1 MEQTRPVVITLV
13 AHEAK
18 NIDTVCYRGSAPIM
32 DLATISQPD
41 IFDQVTNTDGLQRD
55 LSPKHALDAYEY
67 VRRDQDSRWPRA
79 YPEVVL
85 NVRDPRVLTKNLIW
99 DGTASF
105 PPLNSAVQKALEVDS
120 PKLVLL
126 QFHLDLME
134 RNGGVHVSRVDGN
147 HRLELAKGDGR
158 RGPLSASVPFQIH
171 IGLTQDQERSLFV
184 DMNSNQKG
192 LNTSHLSI
200 MQSKL
205 TPEQAEIRDY
215 PWRWIA
221 KRLVEHPESPWHGL
235 VHLGG
240 SKKGSRVQGLTRVVN
255 FSSLETGVKK
265 TLTKSQYVHDLTDP
279 EAQYQIVRNYWHA
292 VKRAYSS
299 EWSNPKDH
307 LLLKNLGVQSFSILG
322 GTIIDRCMPRHR
334 VQIED
339 FESYLQQTRGLF
351 DWRGDATG
359 QNSLRGMTGNQA
371 ATIVAAEM
379 AKELSDETGFSLAD
393 LQKELLGK

>member
-1 MEQTRPVVITLV
+1 MQKDQSVITLV
-13 AHEAK
+13 AHEAR
-18 NIDTVCYRGSAPIM
+18 NIDTVCYRGSARVC
-32 DLATISQPD
+32 DLAIISQPD
-41 IFDQVTNTDGLQRD
+41 IFDQETNTDGLQRD
-55 LSPKHALDAYEY
+55 LSPKHAGDAYEY
-67 VRRDQDSRWPRA
+67 VNRDEDRNRPRA

-85 NVRDPRVLTKNLIW
+85 NVRDPRVVVQDVIW
-99 DGTASF
+99 DGSTSF
-105 PPLNSAVQKALEVDS
+105 PPPSKAVRQALEADS

-126 QFHLDLME
+126 KFYPELMD
-134 RNGGVHVSRVDGN
+134 RPGAVYVSRVDGN
-147 HRLELAKGDGR
+147 HRLQYGNGDNR
-158 RGPLSASVPFQIH
+158 RPPLSAYIPFQIH

-205 TPEQAEIRDY
+205 TPEQEEIRDF
-215 PWRWIA
+215 PWRWIS
-221 KRLVEHPESPWHGL
+221 KRLAEHPESPWHGL

-255 FSSLETGVKK
+255 FSSLESGVNK
-265 TLTKSQYVHDLTDP
+265 TLKKSQYIHDLTDP

-292 VKRAYSS
+292 VKRVYAS

-334 VQIED
+334 VQTED
-339 FESYLQQTRGLF
+339 FEDYLRQTQGLF

-359 QNSLRGMTGNQA
+359 QRSLRGMTGNQA

-379 AKELSDETGFSLAD
+379 AKELSDETGLSLAD
-393 LQKELLGK
+393 LQKELLGR